1 MSIADATETLLLNW
15 LFNQGAPTRPTTYY
29 LAIHDSA
36 PNDAGVGGEQDAT
49 SDTAY
54 DRTAITFGSAAADG
68 VISNTAALTHTP
80 AVAAADFTVT
90 YVSIW
95 DDTLT
100 NGGNCLFTA
109 ALAVSRTINNGSPLS
124 FAIGDINVSLD

>member
-1 MSIADATETLLLNW
+1 MSIANDTEDLLLDW
-15 LFNQGAPTRPTTYY
+15 LFNQGAPVRPTTYY

-36 PNDAGVGGEQDAT
+36 PSDAGVGGEQDDT
-49 SDTAY
+49 SDTNYTRVAL
-54 DRTAITFGSAAADG
+54 TFGSAASG
-68 VISNTAALTHTP
+68 GIISNTAAATHTP
-80 AVAAADFTVT
+80 AVAASDFTVT

-95 DDTLT
+95 DDTYT